1 MDSKGKDEPD
11 WGQKMNVVTVR
22 EAQQNLAQ
30 LIYQTVSDVEPTI
43 VVADEGAK
51 AVFVSLDEYNSWQE
65 TIYLLSTPANAAH
78 LRRSIAEARAGEFVE
93 RPLATP

>member
-1 MDSKGKDEPD
+1 
-11 WGQKMNVVTVR
+11 MNVVTVR

-43 VVADEGAK
+43 VVADDGAK

>member
-1 MDSKGKDEPD
+1 
-11 WGQKMNVVTVR
+11 MNVVTVR

-93 RPLATP
+93 

>member
-1 MDSKGKDEPD
+1 
-11 WGQKMNVVTVR
+11 MNVVTVK

-43 VVADEGAK
+43 VVADDGAK

>member
-1 MDSKGKDEPD
+1 
-11 WGQKMNVVTVR
+11 MNVVTVK

-30 LIYQTVSDVEPTI
+30 LIYQTVSDLEPTI
-43 VVADEGAK
+43 VVANDGAK

>member
-1 MDSKGKDEPD
+1 
-11 WGQKMNVVTVR
+11 MNVVTVK

-43 VVADEGAK
+43 VVADDGAK

-93 RPLATP
+93 

>member
-1 MDSKGKDEPD
+1 
-11 WGQKMNVVTVR
+11 MNVVTVR

-78 LRRSIAEARAGEFVE
+78 LRRSITEARAGEFVE

>member
-1 MDSKGKDEPD
+1 
-11 WGQKMNVVTVR
+11 MNVVTVR

-43 VVADEGAK
+43 VVADDGAK
-51 AVFVSLDEYNSWQE
+51 AVFISLDEYNSWQE

-93 RPLATP
+93 QPLATP

>member
-1 MDSKGKDEPD
+1 
-11 WGQKMNVVTVR
+11 MNVVTVK

>member
-1 MDSKGKDEPD
+1 
-11 WGQKMNVVTVR
+11 MNVVTVR

-78 LRRSIAEARAGEFVE
+78 LRRSIAEARAGEFAE
-93 RPLATP
+93 